1 MNCHKVPLNLG
12 NDRKQIDITDYPDT
26 FCGRLHIFLRN
37 IQYAGAP
44 SQPAGAKSPPK
55 KLKANKYIA

>member
-26 FCGRLHIFLRN
+26 FCGWLHIFLRN
-37 IQYAGAP
+37 IPYAGAP
-44 SQPAGAKSPPK
+44 SQPACAKSPLK
-55 KLKANKYIA
+55 KIKSE